1 MHNSERKSTEWS
13 EPRIES
19 LLSEFYEAEMPP
31 GLRVEASRAPAITGR
46 RPVAASGT
54 RPIAALAG
62 LIAVAICLAAVVGP
76 LWRQGLTP
84 SAPSTALAPQQ
95 IGPGDSNTP
104 ESVVESFVSETE
116 QPIERLRYDTET
128 GPVEQ
133 RTNLRWT
140 NVSIRDQES
149 GEDVE
154 LMIPELQIDVFPIDE
169 EPPETGKTAD
179 DDE

>member
-13 EPRIES
+13 KPRIES
-19 LLSEFYEAEMPP
+19 LLSEFYEAEMPV
-31 GLRVEASRAPAITGR
+31 GLRAEASRVPAVSTS
-46 RPVAASGT
+46 VA
-54 RPIAALAG
+54 RPIAALGG
-62 LIAVAICLAAVVGP
+62 LVAAAICLAVVVGP

-84 SAPSTALAPQQ
+84 TAPSAVAEPEQL
-95 IGPGDSNTP
+95 GPGESNRSG
-104 ESVVESFVSETE
+104 SVVESFVSETE

-169 EPPETGKTAD
+169 EPSETGKTAD